1 MIYINHSPKPPP
13 SPFIKGGQNFSIM
26 ALMGENGGE
35 LEFLLEILTPSYF
48 MKTPPP
54 PPQKNKCLTLLFSNF
69 FWPPTPTYLSLL
81 TLTPTA
87 LSAVPFLWLNGGSCH
102 NWCAILLNDNMDLHM
117 SSLSTLVQEGPWCV
131 FYTT

>member
-1 MIYINHSPKPPP
+1 MIYINHSPNPPP

-54 PPQKNKCLTLLFSNF
+54 SPPKKQMPNPPIFKF
-69 FWPPTPTYLSLL
+69 F
-81 TLTPTA
+81 LTPDPHLPLT
-87 LSAVPFLWLNGGSCH
+87 SNPHTYGSIC
-102 NWCAILLNDNMDLHM
+102 CPV
-117 SSLSTLVQEGPWCV
+117 SLA
-131 FYTT
+131 